1 MYGVRLFVDAKREV
15 LIPMRSTTSM
25 LFSALHAHILLLQQ
39 IVFFQVIQIFAIAHS
54 YVFSLQ
60 KYHYML
66 SFMLTNFN
74 VRD

>member
-1 MYGVRLFVDAKREV
+1 MYGVRLFFDAKREV

-54 YVFSLQ
+54 YVFFSPEISLHALIHVN
-60 KYHYML
+60 KL
-66 SFMLTNFN
+66 
-74 VRD
+74 